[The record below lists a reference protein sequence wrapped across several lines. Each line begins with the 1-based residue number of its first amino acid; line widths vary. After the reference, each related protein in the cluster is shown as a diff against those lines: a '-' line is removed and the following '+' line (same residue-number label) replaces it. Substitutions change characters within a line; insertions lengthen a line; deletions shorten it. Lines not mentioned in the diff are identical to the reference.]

1 MQKRKLRLLLIDDDE
16 VNNFILLRRIKETGI
31 PVSCSSVNNG
41 KKGIK
46 KLQTWDQ
53 RNDPQYPD
61 IILLDLDMPVMDGF
75 AFLDLYQESL
85 YHKHPDVSLYMVS
98 SSIRVE
104 DRLKAK
110 SYQAVSTFISKPISF
125 PVIEEII
132 NQSLRKTM
140 NLRM

>member
-1 MQKRKLRLLLIDDDE
+1 MLLIDDDE
-16 VNNFILLRRIKETGI
+16 VNNFILLKQIKEMGI
-31 PVSCSSVNNG
+31 PVSCSSINNG
-41 KKGIK
+41 QKALK
-46 KLQTWDQ
+46 KLRIWDQ

-61 IILLDLDMPVMDGF
+61 IILLDSEMPVMDGF
-75 AFLDLYQESL
+75 SFLDMYQDDL
-85 YHKHPDVSLYMVS
+85 YHKHPDIALYMVS

-110 SYQAVSTFISKPISF
+110 SYKAVSTFISKPISF